1 MRVRGLC
8 RSTDTYLLFYFM
20 RLPAALVLVAAFIP
34 LAGIR
39 AQLPDITVHVAV
51 GFGVDTVGNP
61 NHEIFALWRS
71 YLSSRPSCL
80 RRSPLW
86 SPSEQEQWPVP
97 DLLCSYVY
105 QGFSKY
111 TVVHLTPAVGL
122 DSTYLIRTL
131 IAGVSDPGQDVRPL
145 ALYRVYA
152 TREGARWV
160 LANALPRL
168 TRHWNH
174 ETIGR
179 ITFVF
184 PSTHRFARAL
194 AEASAAFVDSL
205 ALAFR
210 VPPPREIGYYFTDDL
225 IETLGAVGLEF
236 FPLGSDTVGGRSLA
250 SDHLVFIGSSIHG
263 EDYRHELAHVILL
276 PFLTPLKPA
285 GLVLEGLMT
294 WTGGRGSAGL
304 DFKGLIPGL
313 KHYLDAHPDLTLESI
328 MTNPPLREGPVDVVY
343 DGGAVLCKMV
353 YDAGG
358 IAAIRVLADAGREP
372 RAVLSTASHLLN
384 ISSVKLDSLWRHQI
398 ATLAP

>member
-1 MRVRGLC
+1 MMLPSAVR
-8 RSTDTYLLFYFM
+8 LLVV
-20 RLPAALVLVAAFIP
+20 AALAP

-39 AQLPDITVHVAV
+39 AQLPDTTAHVAV

-61 NHEIFALWRS
+61 NHEIFALWHS
-71 YLSSRPSCL
+71 YLSSQPSCAQ
-80 RRSPLW
+80 RSPLW
-86 SPSEQEQWPVP
+86 SPAEQARWPVA

-105 QGFSKY
+105 QGFSKF
-111 TVVHLTPAVGL
+111 TVVHLAPAVGL

-131 IAGVSDPGQDVRPL
+131 VARVSGPGQDVQPL

-152 TREGARWV
+152 TREGGRWV

-168 TRHWNH
+168 TRRWNH

-184 PSTHRFARAL
+184 PPTERFARAR
-194 AEASAAFVDSL
+194 AGATAAFVDSL
-205 ALAFR
+205 AQAFG
-210 VPPPREIGYYFTDDL
+210 VEPPSAIDYYFTDDL
-225 IETLGAVGLEF
+225 IQTLGATGLEF
-236 FPLGSDTVGGRSLA
+236 FPLGSDTVGGRSIA
-250 SDHLVFIGSSIHG
+250 ANHLVFIGSSIHG
-263 EDYRHELAHVILL
+263 EDYRHELAHVILV

-294 WTGGRGSAGL
+294 WTGGSAGL

-313 KHYLDAHPDLTLESI
+313 KLYLDAHPDLTLESI

-358 IAAIRVLADAGREP
+358 IAAIRALADAGHEP

-384 ISSVKLDSLWRHQI
+384 VSFVKLDSLWRRQI
-398 ATLAP
+398 ATMAP